1 MKMIHLVCSVIIHA
15 LLFKWMGLQQRHAC
29 FRLILFNKVI
39 YMGRVFSP
47 MVIILFFLL
56 VGFSGGLS
64 AQMYEDTWQSVK
76 TYKSAPGAIVEV
88 NNKYGSVI
96 VSTWERDSVK
106 IEVTR
111 KIYEKSRERLNTLR
125 DNIDVE
131 YRVLSNTISVE
142 TVFGSRHSSLVR
154 DIREMA
160 NLSVSD
166 SRSSIDYKIYLP
178 SNANIK
184 IVNKYGNVVLPTMDG
199 KVEID
204 LSNGDFQARDLN
216 GDVHLTLA
224 FGKALMRNLKKG
236 VVSLN
241 FVDFTAQDMETLSL
255 EGRSSEI
262 RINSVNTLDLNSRRD
277 KIAVARVGSLVAD
290 TYFTNLNFSKVD
302 QRVSLKM
309 TYGELSKMGLSA
321 GFQVCDIIS
330 QTSDVNV
337 TLLNPLP
344 YRAKVK
350 QTRGGI
356 SLPVGLT
363 KEDVT
368 PQNKKDNEPF
378 NFFFKRN
385 DAANKLN
392 INISDAELKIIHQ

>member
-1 MKMIHLVCSVIIHA
+1 MRMIHLVCRVIIHA
-15 LLFKWMGLQQRHAC
+15 LLFEWLGLQQRQAC

-39 YMGRVFSP
+39 YMGKVFSP
-47 MVIILFFLL
+47 FVISTFFLL

-76 TYKSAPGAIVEV
+76 TYKSRPGVNVEV

-125 DNIDVE
+125 DNIEVE
-131 YRVLSNTISVE
+131 YRVLSNSISVE
-142 TVFGSRHSSLVR
+142 TVFGSRHTSLVR

-166 SRSSIDYKIYLP
+166 SRSSIDYKIHLP
-178 SNANIK
+178 ANANIK
-184 IVNKYGNVVLPTMDG
+184 IVNKYGNVVLPNLDG

-224 FGKALMRNLKKG
+224 FGKALVRNLKKG

-241 FVDFTAQDMETLSL
+241 FVDFSAQDVETLSI

-262 RINSVNTLDLNSRRD
+262 RINSANTLDLKSRRD
-277 KIAVARVGSLVAD
+277 KVEIATVGSLVAD
-290 TYFTNLNFSKVD
+290 TYFSSLNFSKVD
-302 QRVSLKM
+302 KRVSLKM
-309 TYGELSKMGLSA
+309 TYGELSQMVFSA
-321 GFQVCDIIS
+321 GFQQGDIIS

-350 QTRGGI
+350 QTRGSI
-356 SLPVGLT
+356 SIPVGLT
-363 KEDVT
+363 KQSVSL
-368 PQNKKDNEPF
+368 QNKKDNEPVSY
-378 NFFFKRN
+378 FFKRN

>member
-1 MKMIHLVCSVIIHA
+1 MRRIHLVCSVIIHA
-15 LLFKWMGLQQRHAC
+15 LLFKWMGLQQRQAC

-47 MVIILFFLL
+47 FVVTTCFLL

-76 TYKSAPGAIVEV
+76 TYKSRPGVNVAI

-111 KIYEKSRERLNTLR
+111 KIYEKSRERLSTLR

-131 YRVLSNTISVE
+131 YRVLSNSISVE

-178 SNANIK
+178 ANANIK
-184 IVNKYGNVVLPTMDG
+184 IVNKYGNIVLPNLNA
-199 KVEID
+199 KVEVD
-204 LSNGDFQARDLN
+204 LSNGDLQAGDLN

-224 FGKALMRNLKKG
+224 FGKALVRNLKKG

-241 FVDFTAQDMETLSL
+241 FVDFSAQDMETLSL

-262 RINSVNTLDLNSRRD
+262 RIHSVNTLDLNSRRD
-277 KIAVARVGSLVAD
+277 KVAVAKVGSLVAD
-290 TYFTNLNFSKVD
+290 SYFTNLNFSKVD
-302 QRVSLKM
+302 KRVSLKM
-309 TYGELSKMGLSA
+309 TYGELSQMVLSS
-321 GFQVCDIIS
+321 GFQLCHIIS

-350 QTRGGI
+350 QTRGSI
-356 SLPVGLT
+356 SLPAGLT
-363 KEDVT
+363 REGSPSQKS
-368 PQNKKDNEPF
+368 KDLEPVS
-378 NFFFKRN
+378 FFFKRKA
-385 DAANKLN
+385 AANKLN

>member
-15 LLFKWMGLQQRHAC
+15 LLFNWMHLHQRPAC
-29 FRLILFNKVI
+29 FRVILLNKVI
-39 YMGRVFSP
+39 YMGRVFLP
-47 MVIILFFLL
+47 FVVTTFFLL

-76 TYKSAPGAIVEV
+76 TYQSKPGVNVAV

-96 VSTWERDSVK
+96 VSTWERDSVR

-131 YRVLSNTISVE
+131 YSVLSNSISVE

-166 SRSSIDYKIYLP
+166 SRSSIDYKIFVP
-178 SNANIK
+178 ANANIK
-184 IVNKYGNVVLPTMDG
+184 IVNKYGNVVLPNLDG
-199 KVEID
+199 RVEID

-216 GDVHLTLA
+216 GDVHLTLS
-224 FGKALMRNLKKG
+224 FGKALVRNLKKG

-241 FVDFTAQDMETLSL
+241 FVDFTAQDIETLSL

-262 RINSVNTLDLNSRRD
+262 SIHSVNALDLKSRRD
-277 KIAVARVGSLVAD
+277 QVEVATMGSMVGD
-290 TYFTNLNFSKVD
+290 TYFTNLNFLKVD
-302 QRVSLKM
+302 KRVSLKM
-309 TYGELSKMGLSA
+309 TYGELSQMVLSS
-321 GFQVCDIIS
+321 GFQLCDIIS
-330 QTSDVNV
+330 QTSDVKV

-350 QTRGGI
+350 QTKGSI
-356 SLPVGLT
+356 SLPAGLT
-363 KEDVT
+363 REGS
-368 PQNKKDNEPF
+368 PSQNQKDPEPV
-378 NFFFKRN
+378 NFFFKRK
-385 DAANKLN
+385 DATNKLN

>member
-15 LLFKWMGLQQRHAC
+15 LLFKWMGLQQRPAC

-47 MVIILFFLL
+47 LLITSFFLL
-56 VGFSGGLS
+56 VGFSGALS

-76 TYKSAPGAIVEV
+76 TYKSRPGVNVEI

-96 VSTWERDSVK
+96 VSTWERDSVR

-166 SRSSIDYKIYLP
+166 SRSSIDYRIYLP
-178 SNANIK
+178 ASANIK
-184 IVNKYGNVVLPTMDG
+184 IVNKYGNVVLPNLDG
-199 KVEID
+199 RVEID
-204 LSNGDFQARDLN
+204 ISNGDFQAQDLN

-224 FGKALMRNLKKG
+224 FGNALVRNLKKG

-241 FVDFTAQDMETLSL
+241 FVDFSAQDMETLTL
-255 EGRSSEI
+255 EGRSSQI

-277 KIAVARVGSLVAD
+277 KVAVSKVGSLVAD

-302 QRVSLKM
+302 KRVSLKM
-309 TYGELSKMGLSA
+309 TYGELSQMVLSS
-321 GFQVCDIIS
+321 GFQLCDIIS

-350 QTRGGI
+350 QLKGSM
-356 SLPVGLT
+356 SLPAGLT
-363 KEDVT
+363 REGSSS
-368 PQNKKDNEPF
+368 QNKKDLEPVS
-378 NFFFKRN
+378 FFFKRI
-385 DAANKLN
+385 DATNRLN